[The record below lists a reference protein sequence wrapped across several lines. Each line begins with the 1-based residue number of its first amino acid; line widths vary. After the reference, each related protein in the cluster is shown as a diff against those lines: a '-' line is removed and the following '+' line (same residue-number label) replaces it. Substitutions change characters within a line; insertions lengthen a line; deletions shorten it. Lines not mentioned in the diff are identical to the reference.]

1 MKMTKRVLALLFAVA
16 ILLSLTMLPASAGTT
31 DQPRLIDDSDLL
43 SADEEAKLTSLLT
56 EYSKKQDCD
65 IVFLLVDDF
74 SGADFNYDGTT
85 ADFADTYYD
94 THGYDEDGVLVL
106 LVQNNENG
114 KRHIYF
120 STSGKC
126 IKRLNEDEWNE
137 IIDDIT
143 TMIPARSLGK
153 DGDYYPTLEKVAN
166 EIDEKLTPHLKW
178 YMLPIA
184 LFIGFVI
191 AMVIM
196 NNLRA
201 KLKTVVMQ
209 RGAASYVR
217 DGSMNITQS
226 RDTYLYSTVT
236 RTEKPKNDSRGG
248 HSSSGG
254 GYHSG
259 GGRDI

>member
-1 MKMTKRVLALLFAVA
+1 MKTTKRVLTLLFAVA
-16 ILLSLTMLPASAGTT
+16 LLLSVVILPASAGTT
-31 DQPRLIDDSDLL
+31 DKPRVIDDSDLL
-43 SADEEAKLTSLLT
+43 SSDEEAKLTTLLT
-56 EYSKKQDCD
+56 DYSKKQDCD

-74 SGADFNYDGTT
+74 SGADFNYNGTT
-85 ADFADTYYD
+85 ADYADTYYD
-94 THGYDEDGVLVL
+94 THGYDKDGVLVL
-106 LVQNNENG
+106 LVQSNEKG

-143 TMIPARSLGK
+143 YIIPAQSLGK
-153 DGDYYPTLEKVAN
+153 DGNFYPTLEKIAK

-184 LFIGFVI
+184 IFVGVVI

-196 NNLRA
+196 NSLRA
-201 KLKTVVMQ
+201 KLKTVAMQ

-217 DGSMNITQS
+217 DGSMNVTQS

-254 GYHSG
+254 GFHSG